1 MIFIPFVKTNAQALI
16 SAGGFAGGGYISGN
30 LPSQGSFTSSLFVE
44 AKTQPIFG
52 FDSRLSFLFVSDFD
66 KLLPRTSIQY
76 YPFLK
81 GFSLK
86 GIVYQPVSNIF
97 YIEEGI
103 GPMMLNDRS
112 LVDLNKWNLGLAF
125 SILAGT
131 NFGDPLS
138 IIRLGAGIEYGLTF
152 TNTDV
157 RYSSFHLQV
166 QISL

>member
-1 MIFIPFVKTNAQALI
+1 MLLIPFIKADAQSFI
-16 SAGGFAGGGYISGN
+16 SVGGFAGGGYISGN
-30 LPSQGSFTSSLFVE
+30 LPSQGSFTSSVFVE
-44 AKTQPIFG
+44 AKTNPVFG
-52 FDSRLSFLFVSDFD
+52 FDSRLSFIFVSDFD

-97 YIEEGI
+97 YVEEGI
-103 GPMMLNDRS
+103 GPLMINDRS
-112 LVDLNKWNLGLAF
+112 LVDLNKWDLGLAF

-131 NFGDPLS
+131 NFGDPMS

-166 QISL
+166 QITL